1 MAALGHPSEH
11 ALRSVMLEF
20 AQAIPRLKLN
30 TIDGFFNQLVRV
42 FSNELGLP
50 ENWRIADE
58 SEIRAARLQALERV
72 IDAQGVNECFALVK
86 DGMPRSTVLQHLE
99 TELLGAKGDM
109 ATSVLGVYR
118 RTLLGRGYFAW
129 LAGSE
134 HDPCS
139 HQLRSDED
147 LFNLTSRLDDL
158 ELPLKKDGE
167 QEPVFRSKRDLIV
180 QWVRTE
186 DWEAILEDTFVQRPL
201 HIRWIPS
208 TAGQRSSRFLVRS
221 DHGGGPPCDG
231 DVAQEGKHRVFRVA
245 NFLAELDDA
254 CWKSRIFGIQL
265 W

>member
-1 MAALGHPSEH
+1 MNS
-11 ALRSVMLEF
+11 
-20 AQAIPRLKLN
+20 
-30 TIDGFFNQLVRV
+30 DW
-42 FSNELGLP
+42 

-147 LFNLTSRLDDL
+147 LFKLD
-158 ELPLKKDGE
+158 
-167 QEPVFRSKRDLIV
+167 VS
-180 QWVRTE
+180 
-186 DWEAILEDTFVQRPL
+186 
-201 HIRWIPS
+201 
-208 TAGQRSSRFLVRS
+208 AG
-221 DHGGGPPCDG
+221 
-231 DVAQEGKHRVFRVA
+231 
-245 NFLAELDDA
+245 
-254 CWKSRIFGIQL
+254 
-265 W
+265 